1 MEKGRKLSKSEN
13 IFVVYLEFSS
23 SQLSKDSDNL
33 YYLTNFL
40 HISIFPSNDLK
51 EEKENCSNKYV

>member
-1 MEKGRKLSKSEN
+1 MEKERKLSKSEN

-40 HISIFPSNDLK
+40 HIYIFPSYDLK
-51 EEKENCSNKYV
+51 DEKEIC